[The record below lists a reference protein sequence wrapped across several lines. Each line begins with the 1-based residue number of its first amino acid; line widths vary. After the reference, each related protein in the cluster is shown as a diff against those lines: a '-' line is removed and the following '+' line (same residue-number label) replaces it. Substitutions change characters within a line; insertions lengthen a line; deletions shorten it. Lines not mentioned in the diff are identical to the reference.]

1 LDGPARPDRDSPRI
15 EVADILRDHAGRLNL
30 SLDQARA
37 VRALVACRTAA
48 LGGHLEVCDSCGYS
62 RPAYNSC
69 RNRHCPKCQVLKQE
83 LWAEAQE
90 AQLLPAPYFHLVF
103 TVPAFLHPLFRGAPR
118 VCLGLLFE
126 AVSETLLEVAH
137 RKLKAHIGFFA
148 VLHTWTQ
155 RLLFHPHLH
164 CVVPGGGLSF
174 EGSEWIGCG
183 ERFFLPVRILRT
195 VFRGKL
201 LSKLERAL
209 AEGEIPLQEGTGK
222 LLLRKASR
230 VTWVVY
236 AKPPLVGPKQ
246 VVRYLSR
253 YTHRIAISNS
263 RLLAYDGKEV
273 TFLWRDRADGN
284 RKKSLRL
291 SGVDFCHRFLR
302 HVLPPRFVR
311 IRHYGFLSNR
321 SRHHL
326 EQCRALLENGHV
338 RQAALPATSEHWMTS
353 FQRIFG
359 QDPLLCPACRKGRLL
374 LQLPLPD
381 SNPHGPVSPPSR
393 SPPCFSYAPIP

>member
-1 LDGPARPDRDSPRI
+1 LEGPARPDRNSPQI
-15 EVADILRDHAGRLNL
+15 EVADILRDHAGRLHL

-48 LGGHLEVCDSCGYS
+48 LGGHLEVCDRCGYS

-69 RNRHCPKCQVLKQE
+69 RNRHCPKCQILKQE

-90 AQLLPAPYFHLVF
+90 TRLLPAPYFHLVF

-126 AVSETLLEVAH
+126 AVSETLLEVA
-137 RKLKAHIGFFA
+137 RRNLKAQIGFFA
-148 VLHTWTQ
+148 VLHTWNQ
-155 RLLFHPHLH
+155 RLLLHPHLH
-164 CVVPGGGLSF
+164 CVVPGGGLGTEDS
-174 EGSEWIGCG
+174 WISCG
-183 ERFFLPVRILRT
+183 KRFFLPVRILRT

-201 LSKLERAL
+201 LSKLEKAL

-222 LLLRKASR
+222 LLLKKASR
-230 VTWVVY
+230 VKWVVY
-236 AKPPLVGPKQ
+236 AKPPLVGPQQ

-263 RLLAYDGKEV
+263 RLLAYDGNEV
-273 TFLWRDRADGN
+273 TFLWRDRAHGN
-284 RKKSLRL
+284 RKKALRL
-291 SGVDFCHRFLR
+291 SGADFSHRFLR
-302 HVLPPRFVR
+302 HVLPTRFVR

-321 SRHHL
+321 SRDDL
-326 EQCRALLENGHV
+326 EQCRVLLANDHV
-338 RQAALPATSEHWMTS
+338 QAALQAKSEDWITS

-359 QDPLLCPACRKGRLL
+359 EDPLLCPACRKGRLL
-374 LQLPLPD
+374 IQLPFLLSSPPD
-381 SNPHGPVSPPSR
+381 PVSPPSR
-393 SPPCFSYAPIP
+393 SPPCF